1 MKEIFDNWKQF
12 INEQES
18 PPAQVRL
25 ELIAREYVG
34 LNNVKYDKIWPK
46 IVARTKKFDLEKLAN
61 SVRKEVFHTF
71 DNERSEKSFVRMA
84 RQKNL
89 GGINSETTDEEILK
103 QYREVYLPK
112 IKSILQK
119 VPVINL
125 ASEQAS
131 EQPVHREDI
140 EYIVNRA
147 KNGVAIQGFFNYFL
161 SGKKGY
167 ITIVPYFHMEMK
179 AKLSLGSI
187 KRTLLEEFV
196 HAVDIIMGATPPE
209 SSGIQPSASG
219 KGFFSKIFAGDFGKI
234 TIKKPED
241 MSQRK
246 YDYLTKPE
254 EVYAKLRRIKRILAD
269 VDIGIGGFYDRDG
282 KIDLDK
288 LKLFLEDPE
297 NKNAYPILKIL
308 NIQKIEDI
316 GKVLDQIARVDQQKN
331 TQMA

>member
-1 MKEIFDNWKQF
+1 MKEILDNWKQF

-46 IVARTKKFDLEKLAN
+46 IVAKTKKFDLEKLAN

-71 DNERSEKSFVRMA
+71 DSERAEKSFIRMA

-89 GGINSETTDEEILK
+89 GGVNSETTDEEILK

-125 ASEQAS
+125 ASEQVI
-131 EQPVHREDI
+131 EHPIYREDI
-140 EYIVNRA
+140 EYVTNRFKDGFA
-147 KNGVAIQGFFNYFL
+147 TQGFFTYFS

-167 ITIVPYFHMEMK
+167 IAVVPYFHMQEK

-187 KRTLLEEFV
+187 KRTLLEEFI
-196 HAVDIIMGATPPE
+196 HAVDVIMGATPPE

-219 KGFFSKIFAGDFGKI
+219 KGFFSKIFAGDFKKI

-241 MSQRK
+241 MPQRK
-246 YDYLTKPE
+246 YDYLTRPE
-254 EVYAKLRRIKRILAD
+254 EVYAKLRRIKRYLED
-269 VDIGIGGFYDRDG
+269 VDMGIADFFDRDG
-282 KIDLDK
+282 KIDLDT
-288 LKLFLEDPE
+288 LKVFLEDP
-297 NKNAYPILKIL
+297 NSKNAYPILQIL
-308 NIQKIEDI
+308 NIQKLEDI
-316 GKVLDQIARVDQQKN
+316 GKVLDQIARVDQQK
-331 TQMA
+331 TSQMA